1 MKRRGEERRREEKRR
16 EEKRREEK
24 RREEKRREEKR
35 REEKSI
41 VLLLIGCLAPCG
53 ELRLA
58 SRVLDGG
65 LLPQLVTACTQTTGK
80 LCSTSL

>member
-1 MKRRGEERRREEKRR
+1 MYLHNMRQKTTTTLVLQSPVFKEKEEKRG
-16 EEKRREEK
+16 
-24 RREEKRREEKR
+24 
-35 REEKSI
+35 EEKSI